1 MIKKSID
8 TGEELTMAPITL
20 ALIAHDNKKEEM
32 LSLVADHRE
41 ELSTLPLVATRS
53 TGLLIQSRTGLNVT
67 LMQSGPMGGDQQ
79 IGSLVASGVVKAVI
93 FLRDPLTVQPH
104 EPDVT
109 ALLRV
114 CDVHN
119 VPLATNLTTAEAV
132 LHLIFEHPDIIGEQS
147 LRSRFLTGVVSAL

>member
-1 MIKKSID
+1 MNSV
-8 TGEELTMAPITL
+8 TL
-20 ALIAHDNKKEEM
+20 ALIAHDNKKEEI
-32 LSLVADHRE
+32 LSLVKNHRE
-41 ELSTLPLVATRS
+41 QLSQLALVATRS
-53 TGLLIQSRTGLNVT
+53 TGMLIQARTDLPVT

-104 EPDVT
+104 EPDVA

-119 VPLATNLTTAEAV
+119 VPLATNVTTAEAV
-132 LHLIFEHPDIIGEQS
+132 LHLIFEHSEIISEAS
-147 LRSRFLTGVVSAL
+147 VRSRFLTGVVSAL

>member
-1 MIKKSID
+1 MVHMINSSMDPGTKMN
-8 TGEELTMAPITL
+8 MAPITL

-32 LSLVADHRE
+32 LSLVTDHRD
-41 ELSTLPLVATRS
+41 ELANLSLVATRS
-53 TGLLIQSRTGLNVT
+53 TGMLIQSRTGLNVT

-79 IGSLVASGVVKAVI
+79 IGSLVASGIVKAVI

-104 EPDVT
+104 EPDVS

-132 LHLIFEHPDIIGEQS
+132 LHLIF
-147 LRSRFLTGVVSAL
+147 

>member
-1 MIKKSID
+1 MN
-8 TGEELTMAPITL
+8 GITL

-32 LSLVADHRE
+32 LSLIKNHRE
-41 ELSTLPLVATRS
+41 HLSQLALVATRS
-53 TGLLIQSRTGLNVT
+53 TGMLIQARTNLPVT

-104 EPDVT
+104 EPDVA

-119 VPLATNLTTAEAV
+119 VPLATNVTTAEAI
-132 LHLIFEHPDIIGEQS
+132 LHLIFEHSEIINEAS
-147 LRSRFLTGVVSAL
+147 IRSSFLTGVVSAL